1 MKQKIVL
8 LVVIAILLAA
18 GYVAWDRSFREEIT
32 QQDIELAEKHLQSFN
47 YGTKNLQV
55 FNVYDKYDLAKFIYA
70 QSDAGF
76 ALFYKNTGNF
86 ISAGQGGRYQGY
98 LSADEKTGRA
108 SDEYSAAFWNQTRR
122 KDSVTPEM
130 KNALQEGARMAHL
143 LKLTA

>member
-8 LVVIAILLAA
+8 LVVIAVMLAA

-55 FNVYDKYDLAKFIYA
+55 FNVYDKYDHAKFIYA

-76 ALFYKNTGNF
+76 VLFYKNAGNF

-98 LSADEKTGRA
+98 LSEEYKLYLFPPFGYFAGPADVSYKEAKEKGLLHDIHA
-108 SDEYSAAFWNQTRR
+108 EEQQLLEQT
-122 KDSVTPEM
+122 DP
-130 KNALQEGARMAHL
+130 
-143 LKLTA
+143 

>member
-8 LVVIAILLAA
+8 LVVIAVFLAA

-55 FNVYDKYDLAKFIYA
+55 FNVYDKYDHAKFIYA

-98 LSADEKTGRA
+98 LSEEYKLYETSWARIAAREKLKAAQAAYDEAVATYG
-108 SDEYSAAFWNQTRR
+108 
-122 KDSVTPEM
+122 TP
-130 KNALQEGARMAHL
+130 
-143 LKLTA
+143 